1 MDHCSD
7 PLLCEPKRTKKSQDR
22 CPCLASEYA
31 ATTAKNLK
39 IHVESNHERV
49 RYPCTKCDYIGNTTN
64 NLKVHVESKH
74 EGVSYLCPNCEYA
87 ATKLQQVA

>member
-7 PLLCEPKRTKKSQDR
+7 PLLCEPKRIKKSQDR

-31 ATTAKNLK
+31 TTSAKNLK

-64 NLKVHVESKH
+64 NL
-74 EGVSYLCPNCEYA
+74 
-87 ATKLQQVA
+87 